1 MVSGMFFNCTYIQLI
16 VILTIYYS
24 YQGLASES
32 ISSPP
37 RNTSA
42 ENLLKQ
48 CYNSQFQPSGTL
60 FNEYLDGQPT
70 RSLYLHRVWWSTK
83 QAEFPLSF
91 FTMCDLNRIT
101 ALQEQCKSLPGGTVA
116 AAIWLPLSL
125 NGVPEG
131 VDAAAAA
138 EAAKLGPGLSAVH
151 VHIVENATALLDEV
165 FARNEAAA
173 NTSCALRLML
183 LYEIVV
189 QEALAML
196 MPINIMRN
204 TALIA
209 TDSDLV
215 AMLDVD
221 LSANK
226 DLAGLV
232 MRSPQRVTEMVFR
245 AERQHVAWIL
255 PAWDVS
261 RSVPSLKRNSVA
273 DEALSV
279 SSKEKYR
286 LEEMWKTKKQL
297 FPFALERGYVL
308 GHNATNYDRWF
319 TAQAHY
325 GIEYEEGY
333 EPWFIASRFLTPFF
347 DARFRGYYMNKIVAV
362 RSATRFL
369 NMRVL
374 PDVWIVHRP
383 HEVQVANFG
392 WLEAHKHKKDKQEED
407 IALDEPMVI
416 NGTMTTARDA
426 FFKRTLHFYRVAV
439 SQMNAFN
446 YTPVLDVAVENCRK
460 VLPWWQHRTS

>member
-1 MVSGMFFNCTYIQLI
+1 MN
-16 VILTIYYS
+16 
-24 YQGLASES
+24 
-32 ISSPP
+32 
-37 RNTSA
+37 
-42 ENLLKQ
+42 
-48 CYNSQFQPSGTL
+48 
-60 FNEYLDGQPT
+60 GQPT

-83 QAEFPLSF
+83 RAVFPLSF
-91 FTMCDLNRIT
+91 FTITDLKRIT

-165 FARNEAAA
+165 FAQNEAAA
-173 NTSCALRLML
+173 NTSCALRLLL

-189 QEALAML
+189 QEALAVL

-204 TALIA
+204 AALIA

-273 DEALSV
+273 DEALSGTCVFAGLIWACDTALMRSSTTATSPIFEILASHLRHPRASRRWHLSLSTPNFPLHGSPPTV

-319 TAQAHY
+319 TAQEHY

-392 WLEAHKHKKDKQEED
+392 WLEAQKNMKNKQQVMM
-407 IALDEPMVI
+407 ALDEPMVI

-426 FFKRTLHFYRVAV
+426 FFKRNLYFYRIAV

-460 VLPWWQHRTS
+460 VLPWWQHRAS